1 MILYAFSLFLL
12 LGFSNG
18 TYGILTEL
26 NVLITFDVFR
36 YLISSRSSLL
46 MLPVNTLAVRV
57 GR

>member
-1 MILYAFSLFLL
+1 MILYAFGLSLL